1 MKIVKTAA
9 MVTASAL
16 IIPLCIFS
24 GSIGKTLGKKSGNAV
39 GTFTGSFDG
48 VTFGLKEGTEA
59 GRAEGLSANDTQA
72 GFKDKMYEVGKL
84 EVLTAGVGIKNL
96 HTVGEKYA
104 SIYVLKGNI
113 IFSVDLTKAEF
124 IENSSENTMTIKL
137 PQPQAELT
145 INEEET
151 GKLAQRQNKVF
162 DGSAKAGYEEYLNTM
177 KKTQSEMEEVI
188 GNYDQLL
195 DQARNSAKTQ
205 IGYIAKQASLSDKDI
220 IFEFMNE
227 GESDE

>member
-1 MKIVKTAA
+1 MKIIKTIA
-9 MVTASAL
+9 MTAVSVLAVA
-16 IIPLCIFS
+16 LCIFS
-24 GSIGKTLGKKSGNAV
+24 GSVGKNLGSKTGGAV

-48 VTFGLKEGTEA
+48 VTVGLKEGTEA
-59 GRAEGLSANDTQA
+59 GRAEGLSANDTKA
-72 GFKDKMYEVGKL
+72 DFKDKIYEVGKL

-124 IENSSENTMTIKL
+124 IEDSLQNTMTVKL

-151 GKLAQRQNKVF
+151 VKLAQRQNKVF

-177 KKTQSEMEEVI
+177 KKTQSEIEEVI
-188 GNYDQLL
+188 SNYDQLL
-195 DQARNSAKTQ
+195 EQARNSAKTQ
-205 IGYIAKQASLSDKDI
+205 IGYIAKQASLSDREI
-220 IFEFMNE
+220 IFEFMDE
-227 GESDE
+227 GENDG